1 MATLTTR
8 DKRLGLH
15 LPVEVSGSD
24 ADGRGFTEQTR
35 SVNVSGG
42 GICFESGHALP
53 VGTRVIV
60 GIALPPAL
68 RPRFGHRVVYRARC
82 VVCRVERGD
91 GATPAKVS
99 ARFLAELPS

>member
-8 DKRLGLH
+8 DKRLGLR
-15 LPVEVSGSD
+15 LPVELSGSD
-24 ADGRGFTEQTR
+24 VDGRGFTEQTR

-42 GICFESGHALP
+42 GICFESRHVLP
-53 VGTRVIV
+53 IGTRLAV

-68 RPRFGHRVVYRARC
+68 RPRFGNRATYRVRC

-91 GATPAKVS
+91 GATPARVS
-99 ARFLAELPS
+99 ARFLAELTS

>member
-8 DKRLGLH
+8 DRRLGLH

-42 GICFESGHALP
+42 GICFESRHALP
-53 VGTRVIV
+53 IGARLSV
-60 GIALPPAL
+60 GIELPRPL
-68 RPRFGHRVVYRARC
+68 RPRFGNRVTYRVRC

-91 GATPAKVS
+91 GATPARVS
-99 ARFLAELPS
+99 ARFLAELPG

>member
-24 ADGRGFTEQTR
+24 AGGRGFTEQTR

-42 GICFESGHALP
+42 GICFESRHVLP
-53 VGTRVIV
+53 IGTRVAV
-60 GIALPPAL
+60 GIALPPPL
-68 RPRFGHRVVYRARC
+68 RPHFGDRLVYRARC
-82 VVCRVERGD
+82 VVCRVERSD
-91 GATPAKVS
+91 GTTPVKVS
-99 ARFLAELPS
+99 ARFLGELPG